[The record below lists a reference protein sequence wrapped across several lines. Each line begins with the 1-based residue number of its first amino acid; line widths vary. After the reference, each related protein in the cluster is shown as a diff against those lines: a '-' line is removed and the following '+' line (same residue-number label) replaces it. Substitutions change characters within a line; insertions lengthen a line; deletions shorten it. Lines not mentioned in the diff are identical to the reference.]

1 MIAHSQLAP
10 LPSELPFRI
19 VSQTIGQGAYAWL
32 IGLLRSCMHAKADV
46 VVSSIKKAAPLHTPK
61 PVFAVKFIH
70 KEFAVRHGR
79 LTKKQ
84 LDLEINLHQFLG
96 QHRNI
101 VQFFQAGED
110 FAWRWIAMEL
120 AEGGDL
126 FDKIESDVGVGED
139 IAHLYFTQLVS
150 AVTYMHSKGVG
161 HRDLKPENILLS
173 AEGNLK
179 IADFGLA
186 TLFEYRG
193 EKKLCKTS
201 CGSPPYTAPEV
212 VNCDSRLARKLDQG
226 YQGDYVDIWS
236 CGVVLFVLL
245 VGNTPWDE
253 PLDRSYEFDQ
263 YVKTN
268 GRPDDELWHN
278 LPAET
283 LSLLRGM
290 MRVNPKERFSLAEIR
305 RHPWFT
311 RENKYLS
318 SDGKIENPLA
328 LATHMFE
335 SMKIDFSQDPMAS
348 QTQRSQS
355 SEDAM
360 DVDCQDVTIKLSASQ
375 PETPTNDIMFDWE
388 RPPRVTASNGVS
400 ASQPNTVDGVLMSE
414 SSWDEQLAEEPSFSQ
429 FSAAPQVPLSKTQF
443 ARQFGDIVPSHSLTR
458 FFSLCTLAHV
468 HAAIAD
474 ALHRLGVPTP
484 ASPLATPS
492 ATSTSVWIKIRATDT
507 RNCPLTGDVVIE
519 KMAGIETHFLEINF
533 VKAKGDPVEWRRL
546 FKKVVVICK
555 DAVYKP
561 DEQRGILSQ

>member
-1 MIAHSQLAP
+1 MLWC
-10 LPSELPFRI
+10 L
-19 VSQTIGQGAYAWL
+19 
-32 IGLLRSCMHAKADV
+32 
-46 VVSSIKKAAPLHTPK
+46 SIKKAAPLHTPN

-84 LDLEINLHQFLG
+84 LDLEINLHQLLG

-110 FAWRWIAMEL
+110 FIWRWIAMEL

-126 FDKIESDVGVGED
+126 FDKIESDMGVGED
-139 IAHLYFTQLVS
+139 VAHLYFTQLIS
-150 AVTYMHSKGVG
+150 AVAYMHSKGVG

-186 TLFEYRG
+186 TLFEYKG
-193 EKKLCKTS
+193 EKKLCRTS

-212 VNCDSRLARKLDQG
+212 LNCDGRLARRPDQG

-236 CGVVLFVLL
+236 CGVILFVLL

-290 MRVNPKERFSLAEIR
+290 MRVNTKERFSLAEIR

-311 RENKYLS
+311 RENKYLN
-318 SDGKIENPLA
+318 SDGKIDNPLA
-328 LATHMFE
+328 LATQMFE

-348 QTQRSQS
+348 QTQRSLS
-355 SEDAM
+355 SGDAM
-360 DVDCQDVTIKLSASQ
+360 DVDSQDVTAKLSSTQ
-375 PETPTNDIMFDWE
+375 PETPANDILFDWE
-388 RPPRVTASNGVS
+388 RPPRVIANNRVS
-400 ASQPNTVDGVLMSE
+400 ASQPGVVDRVHVNE
-414 SSWDEQLAEEPSFSQ
+414 NNWDDRLAEEPSFSQ
-429 FSAAPQVPLSKTQF
+429 FSATPQVPLSKTQF
-443 ARQFGDIVPSHSLTR
+443 ARQFRDIVPSHSLTR
-458 FFSLCTLAHV
+458 FFSLWPLVHL
-468 HAAIAD
+468 HAAVTD
-474 ALHRLGVPTP
+474 ALHRLGIPTP
-484 ASPLATPS
+484 ASALATS
-492 ATSTSVWIKIRATDT
+492 AAMGSSVWIKIRATDT
-507 RNCPLTGDVVIE
+507 RHCPLTGDVAIE
-519 KMAGIETHFLEINF
+519 KIEGIDGHLLEVNF

-546 FKKVVVICK
+546 FKKVVVVCK

-561 DEQRGILSQ
+561 DEQRRIL

>member
-1 MIAHSQLAP
+1 
-10 LPSELPFRI
+10 
-19 VSQTIGQGAYAWL
+19 
-32 IGLLRSCMHAKADV
+32 
-46 VVSSIKKAAPLHTPK
+46 
-61 PVFAVKFIH
+61 
-70 KEFAVRHGR
+70 
-79 LTKKQ
+79 
-84 LDLEINLHQFLG
+84 
-96 QHRNI
+96 
-101 VQFFQAGED
+101 
-110 FAWRWIAMEL
+110 MEL

-126 FDKIESDVGVGED
+126 FDKIESDIGVGED
-139 IAHLYFTQLVS
+139 VAHLYFTQLVS

-186 TLFEYRG
+186 TLFEYKG
-193 EKKLCKTS
+193 EKKLCRTS

-212 VNCDSRLARKLDQG
+212 VNCDSGLAKKLDQG

-311 RENKYLS
+311 RDNKYLS
-318 SDGKIENPLA
+318 SDGKIENPIA
-328 LATHMFE
+328 LATQMFE
-335 SMKIDFSQDPMAS
+335 SMKIDFTQDPMVS

-360 DVDCQDVTIKLSASQ
+360 DVDSQNVTVKLSSTQ

-388 RPPRVTASNGVS
+388 RPPLANTSKSVS
-400 ASQPNTVDGVLMSE
+400 ASQPSFVDGVPVSE
-414 SSWDEQLAEEPSFSQ
+414 SNWDDQLAEEPSFSQ
-429 FSAAPQVPLSKTQF
+429 FSATPQVPISKTQF
-443 ARQFGDIVPSHSLTR
+443 ARQFRDIVPSHSLTR
-458 FFSLCTLAHV
+458 FFSLWPLAHL
-468 HAAIAD
+468 HAAITD
-474 ALHRLGVPTP
+474 ALHRLGIPTP

-492 ATSTSVWIKIRATDT
+492 TANSSIWIKIRATDT
-507 RNCPLTGDVVIE
+507 RHCPLTGDVAIE
-519 KMAGIETHFLEINF
+519 QMAGIDAHLLEINF
-533 VKAKGDPVEWRRL
+533 VKAKGDPVEWRRF
-546 FKKVVVICK
+546 FKKVVVVCK
-555 DAVYKP
+555 DAVYRP
-561 DEQRGILSQ
+561 DEQREMLSQ

>member
-1 MIAHSQLAP
+1 M
-10 LPSELPFRI
+10 R
-19 VSQTIGQGAYAWL
+19 GWL
-32 IGLLRSCMHAKADV
+32 GCSSPECTQRLMKWG
-46 VVSSIKKAAPLHTPK
+46 SSIKKAIPLQTPK

-70 KEFAVRHGR
+70 KEFAVRQGR

-110 FAWRWIAMEL
+110 STWRWIAMEL

-139 IAHLYFTQLVS
+139 VAHLYFTQLVS

-186 TLFEYRG
+186 TLFEYKG

-212 VNCDSRLARKLDQG
+212 VTCDSRLAKKLDQG

-268 GRPDDELWHN
+268 GRPDDDLWHN

-290 MRVNPKERFSLAEIR
+290 MRVNPKERYSLAEIR
-305 RHPWFT
+305 RHPWFV
-311 RENKYLS
+311 RENKFIS

-328 LATHMFE
+328 LATQMFE
-335 SMKIDFSQDPMAS
+335 SMRIDFTQDPMAW
-348 QTQRSQS
+348 QTQRSQN

-360 DVDCQDVTIKLSASQ
+360 EVDSHYGTMKLSSTQ
-375 PETPTNDIMFDWE
+375 PETSTNDIMFDWE
-388 RPPRVTASNGVS
+388 RPPQLSATSSIS
-400 ASQPNTVDGVLMSE
+400 ASQPTIGDGVPLSE
-414 SSWDEQLAEEPSFSQ
+414 GSWDDRLAEEPSFSQ
-429 FSAAPQVPLSKTQF
+429 FSATPQVPLSKSQF
-443 ARQFGDIVPSHSLTR
+443 ARQFRDIVPPHSLTR
-458 FFSLCTLAHV
+458 FFSLWPLAHL

-474 ALHRLGVPTP
+474 ALHRLAVPTP
-484 ASPLATPS
+484 ASPLAAP
-492 ATSTSVWIKIRATDT
+492 STSSSIWIKIRATDS
-507 RNCPLTGDVVIE
+507 RHCALTGDVAIE
-519 KMAGIETHFLEINF
+519 KMAGIDIHFLEINF

-546 FKKVVVICK
+546 FKKVVVMCK

-561 DEQRGILSQ
+561 DEQRAMLSQ

>member
-1 MIAHSQLAP
+1 MS
-10 LPSELPFRI
+10 
-19 VSQTIGQGAYAWL
+19 
-32 IGLLRSCMHAKADV
+32 SC
-46 VVSSIKKAAPLHTPK
+46 SSIKKAVPVHTPK

-101 VQFFQAGED
+101 VQFFHAGED
-110 FAWRWIAMEL
+110 STWRWIAMEL

-139 IAHLYFTQLVS
+139 VAHLYFTQLIS
-150 AVTYMHSKGVG
+150 AMTYMHSKGVG

-186 TLFEYRG
+186 TLFEYKG
-193 EKKLCKTS
+193 EKKLCRTS

-212 VNCDSRLARKLDQG
+212 MSCDFRLAKKLDQG

-236 CGVVLFVLL
+236 SGVILFVLL

-263 YVKTN
+263 YIKTN
-268 GRPDDELWHN
+268 GRPDDEVWHS

-311 RENKYLS
+311 RDNKFIGL
-318 SDGKIENPLA
+318 DGKIENPLA
-328 LATHMFE
+328 LATQMFE
-335 SMKIDFSQDPMAS
+335 NMKIDFSQDPMLS
-348 QTQRSQS
+348 QTRHSQN

-360 DVDCQDVTIKLSASQ
+360 DIDSHDRITKLSSTQ
-375 PETPTNDIMFDWE
+375 PENLTNDIMFDWE
-388 RPPRVTASNGVS
+388 RPPHVSAISSVS
-400 ASQPNTVDGVLMSE
+400 ASQPNSVEGVPTSE
-414 SSWDEQLAEEPSFSQ
+414 VNWDDRLAEEPSFSQ
-429 FSAAPQVPLSKTQF
+429 FSATPQVPLSKTQF
-443 ARQFGDIVPSHSLTR
+443 ARQFRDIVPSHSLTR
-458 FFSLCTLAHV
+458 FFSLWPLAHL

-484 ASPLATPS
+484 ASPLA
-492 ATSTSVWIKIRATDT
+492 ALSTNSSTWIKIRATDS
-507 RNCPLTGDVVIE
+507 RHCLLIGDVGIE
-519 KMAGIETHFLEINF
+519 RVAGIDAHLLEINF

-546 FKKVVVICK
+546 FKKVVVMCK

-561 DEQRGILSQ
+561 DEQRAILSQ

>member
-1 MIAHSQLAP
+1 MHTPGWLGCSYPGCRQ
-10 LPSELPFRI
+10 ELIIRR
-19 VSQTIGQGAYAWL
+19 L
-32 IGLLRSCMHAKADV
+32 
-46 VVSSIKKAAPLHTPK
+46 SIKKATPLHTPK

-70 KEFAVRHGR
+70 KEFAIRHGR

-84 LDLEINLHQFLG
+84 LDLEVNLHKFLG
-96 QHRNI
+96 QHKNI

-110 FAWRWIAMEL
+110 FTWRWIAMEL

-139 IAHLYFTQLVS
+139 VAHLYFSQLIS
-150 AVTYMHSKGVG
+150 AVTYMHSKGIG

-186 TLFEYRG
+186 TLFEYKG

-212 VNCDSRLARKLDQG
+212 LSCDSRPATKLDQG

-253 PLDRSYEFDQ
+253 PLERSYEFDQ

-268 GRPDDELWHN
+268 GRPDDELWDN

-283 LSLLRGM
+283 LSLMRGM
-290 MRVNPKERFSLAEIR
+290 MRVNPKERFSLADIR

-311 RENKYLS
+311 RENKYLRL
-318 SDGKIENPLA
+318 DGKIENPLA
-328 LATHMFE
+328 LATQMFE

-348 QTQRSQS
+348 RTQRSQS
-355 SEDAM
+355 SQDAM
-360 DVDCQDVTIKLSASQ
+360 EIDSREVTIQLSSTQ
-375 PETPTNDIMFDWE
+375 PETLSNDIEFDWE
-388 RPPRVTASNGVS
+388 RPPRVAASNGVS
-400 ASQPNTVDGVLMSE
+400 ASQPSIVDSL
-414 SSWDEQLAEEPSFSQ
+414 SSSGSNLEGPLIEEPSLSQ
-429 FSAAPQVPLSKTQF
+429 FSASPQVPLSKTQF
-443 ARQFGDIVPSHSLTR
+443 ARQFRDIVPSHSLTR
-458 FFSLCTLAHV
+458 FFSRWPLTQL

-484 ASPLATPS
+484 ASPLAAPLAPS
-492 ATSTSVWIKIRATDT
+492 PSVWIKIRATDT
-507 RNCPLTGDVVIE
+507 RQCPLTGDVAIE
-519 KMAGIETHFLEINF
+519 KVAGVNAHLLEVNF
-533 VKAKGDPVEWRRL
+533 VKAKGDPVEWRRF
-546 FKKVVVICK
+546 FKKVVLLCK

-561 DEQRGILSQ
+561 DEQRGLLSQ

>member
-1 MIAHSQLAP
+1 
-10 LPSELPFRI
+10 
-19 VSQTIGQGAYAWL
+19 
-32 IGLLRSCMHAKADV
+32 
-46 VVSSIKKAAPLHTPK
+46 
-61 PVFAVKFIH
+61 
-70 KEFAVRHGR
+70 
-79 LTKKQ
+79 
-84 LDLEINLHQFLG
+84 
-96 QHRNI
+96 
-101 VQFFQAGED
+101 
-110 FAWRWIAMEL
+110 MEL

-139 IAHLYFTQLVS
+139 VAHLYFSQLVS
-150 AVTYMHSKGVG
+150 AVAYMHSKGVG

-186 TLFEYRG
+186 TLFEYKG
-193 EKKLCKTS
+193 EKKLCRTS

-212 VNCDSRLARKLDQG
+212 LNCDSRLAKKFDQG

-311 RENKYLS
+311 RENRYIS

-328 LATHMFE
+328 LATQMFE

-348 QTQRSQS
+348 QTQRSQV

-360 DVDCQDVTIKLSASQ
+360 DVDSRDVATKLSSTQ
-375 PETPTNDIMFDWE
+375 PEAPTNDIMFDWE
-388 RPPRVTASNGVS
+388 RPPRVTTSNGVS
-400 ASQPNTVDGVLMSE
+400 ASQPSIIDGVPMSE
-414 SSWDEQLAEEPSFSQ
+414 SNWDDRLAEEPSFSQ
-429 FSAAPQVPLSKTQF
+429 FSAIPQVPLSKTQF

-458 FFSLCTLAHV
+458 FFSLWPLANL

-484 ASPLATPS
+484 VSPLATPS
-492 ATSTSVWIKIRATDT
+492 ATSSSVWIKIRATDT
-507 RNCPLTGDVVIE
+507 RHCPLTGDVAIE
-519 KMAGIETHFLEINF
+519 KVAGIGAHLLETNF
-533 VKAKGDPVEWRRL
+533 VKAKGDPVEWRRF
-546 FKKVVVICK
+546 FKKVVVLCK

-561 DEQRGILSQ
+561 DEQRGMLSQ

>member
-1 MIAHSQLAP
+1 ML
-10 LPSELPFRI
+10 
-19 VSQTIGQGAYAWL
+19 GWL
-32 IGLLRSCMHAKADV
+32 GYSSPVCMQKLISPC
-46 VVSSIKKAAPLHTPK
+46 SSIKKAAPLHTPT

-84 LDLEINLHQFLG
+84 LDLEINLHKFLG
-96 QHRNI
+96 LHRNI

-110 FAWRWIAMEL
+110 LTWRWIAMEL

-139 IAHLYFTQLVS
+139 VAHLYFTQLVS
-150 AVTYMHSKGVG
+150 AVTFMHSKGVG

-193 EKKLCKTS
+193 EKKLCRAS

-212 VNCDSRLARKLDQG
+212 VNCDSKLAKKLDHG

-253 PLDRSYEFDQ
+253 PLGTSYEFDQ

-268 GRPDDELWHN
+268 GRPDDELWYN

-283 LSLLRGM
+283 LSLLRGI

-311 RENKYLS
+311 RDNKYLS
-318 SDGKIENPLA
+318 SDGKIINSVA
-328 LATHMFE
+328 LATQMFE

-348 QTQRSQS
+348 QNQRSQR

-360 DVDCQDVTIKLSASQ
+360 DVDSQDVTTKLPSTQ

-388 RPPRVTASNGVS
+388 RPPRVTASNGIS
-400 ASQPNTVDGVLMSE
+400 ASQPNMVDGFPMSE
-414 SSWDEQLAEEPSFSQ
+414 DNWDERLAEEPSFSQ
-429 FSAAPQVPLSKTQF
+429 FSANPQVPLSKTQF
-443 ARQFGDIVPSHSLTR
+443 ARQFRDIVPSHSLTR
-458 FFSLCTLAHV
+458 FFSLWPLADL

-474 ALHRLGVPTP
+474 AMHRLGVPTP
-484 ASPLATPS
+484 TSPLGTLS
-492 ATSTSVWIKIRATDT
+492 AMSSSVWIKIRAIDT
-507 RNCPLTGDVVIE
+507 RHCLLTGDVAIE
-519 KMAGIETHFLEINF
+519 KMLGINAHLLEINF
-533 VKAKGDPVEWRRL
+533 VKARGDPVEWRRF
-546 FKKVVVICK
+546 FKKVVVLCK
-555 DAVYKP
+555 DAVCKP
-561 DEQRGILSQ
+561 EEQRGILPE

>member
-1 MIAHSQLAP
+1 MS
-10 LPSELPFRI
+10 
-19 VSQTIGQGAYAWL
+19 W
-32 IGLLRSCMHAKADV
+32 C
-46 VVSSIKKAAPLHTPK
+46 SSIKKAVPVQVPK

-70 KEFAVRHGR
+70 KEFAIRHGR

-110 FAWRWIAMEL
+110 PTWRWIAMEL
-120 AEGGDL
+120 ADGGDL

-139 IAHLYFTQLVS
+139 VAHLYFTQLVS
-150 AVTYMHSKGVG
+150 AVAYMHSKGVG

-186 TLFEYRG
+186 TLFEYKG
-193 EKKLCKTS
+193 EKKICKTS

-212 VNCDSRLARKLDQG
+212 MSCDSRLAKKLDQG
-226 YQGDYVDIWS
+226 YQGDQVDIWS
-236 CGVVLFVLL
+236 CGVILFVLL

-253 PLDRSYEFDQ
+253 PLDRSYEFNQ

-268 GRPDDELWHN
+268 GRPDDELWHS

-290 MRVNPKERFSLAEIR
+290 MRVHSKERFSLAEIR

-311 RENKYLS
+311 RKNMFIG
-318 SDGKIENPLA
+318 SDGKIENSLA
-328 LATHMFE
+328 LATQMFE
-335 SMKIDFSQDPMAS
+335 NMKIDFSQDPMAS
-348 QTQRSQS
+348 QTRYSQK
-355 SEDAM
+355 SEAAM
-360 DVDCQDVTIKLSASQ
+360 DIDSQYRISSTQ
-375 PETPTNDIMFDWE
+375 PENPVNDIMFDWE
-388 RPPRVTASNGVS
+388 RPPHVS
-400 ASQPNTVDGVLMSE
+400 AISTVSVSQPNIVGAVPISE
-414 SSWDEQLAEEPSFSQ
+414 PNWDERLAEEASFSQ

-443 ARQFGDIVPSHSLTR
+443 ARQFRDIVPSHSLTR
-458 FFSLCTLAHV
+458 FFSLWPLTHL
-468 HAAIAD
+468 HAAITD

-484 ASPLATPS
+484 TSPLAAP
-492 ATSTSVWIKIRATDT
+492 STSSSIWIKIRATDS
-507 RNCPLTGDVVIE
+507 RQCPLTGNVAIE
-519 KMAGIETHFLEINF
+519 RLAGIDTHFLEINF
-533 VKAKGDPVEWRRL
+533 AKAKGDPVEWRRL
-546 FKKVVVICK
+546 FKKVVVMCK

-561 DEQRGILSQ
+561 DEQRIMLS